1 VARAEMKEQ
10 KQQQNAV
17 VRYLKEVRSE
27 MSKVIW
33 PTREQAIN
41 LTSIVLT
48 VMIAMGLFLGLID
61 YAFGQMIQLLI
72 SFLG

>member
-10 KQQQNAV
+10 KPQQNAV

-33 PTREQAIN
+33 PTREQAMN

-48 VMIAMGLFLGLID
+48 VMVAMGLFLGLID
-61 YAFGQMIQLLI
+61 YIFGQMIQLLI
-72 SFLG
+72 SLLG

>member
-1 VARAEMKEQ
+1 MKEQ
-10 KQQQNAV
+10 KPPQNAV

-33 PTREQAIN
+33 PTREQAMN

-48 VMIAMGLFLGLID
+48 VMVAMGLFLGLID
-61 YAFGQMIQLLI
+61 YIFGQMIQLLI

>member
-1 VARAEMKEQ
+1 MKEQ
-10 KQQQNAV
+10 KQQQNVV

-48 VMIAMGLFLGLID
+48 VMVAMGIFLGLID
-61 YAFGQMIQLLI
+61 YIFGQMIQLLI

>member
-1 VARAEMKEQ
+1 MKEQ

-61 YAFGQMIQLLI
+61 YIFGQMIQLLI